1 MICGMLL
8 TGCGT
13 PIAKVQYV
21 KPTVPPLPE
30 KPQYYPVIFDQDLK
44 LTEDYARNL
53 LKNKAL
59 TDDYIAQLIAIIE
72 GVR

>member
-1 MICGMLL
+1 MLL
-8 TGCGT
+8 IGCGT
-13 PIAKVQYV
+13 AIVKTQYV
-21 KPTVPPLPE
+21 KPTIPPLPE

-59 TDDYIAQLIAIIE
+59 TDDYITQLIAIIE